1 MGNSSWTRRCGHAL
15 MFVTLRHP
23 AFWEQSWKHRLGRI
37 SLYLAIGYVAL
48 LVFLLLLEDFFLYGP
63 RQVELD
69 RPPAGVQVED
79 IDLTSRR
86 GDRIHAWWSKA
97 EDWRPEQGAVLLCHG
112 NGGNL
117 SHRSQVLTYWTKEI
131 GVAVLIFDYP
141 GYGQS
146 SGVPSEDGC
155 YAAGDAAYDW
165 LCEVARVPA
174 ERILLYGGSLG
185 GGIATDLA
193 SRRPHRALVLVAAF
207 TSFPDMAQTRFPW
220 LPGRWLVRNRYDN
233 LSKIARCRGPVFL
246 AHSPQDGLIP
256 FAQGERLFAAAPEPK
271 RFFPMPNY
279 HHVDV
284 PTDDFYPALRR
295 FLAECERVA
304 RVN

>member
-1 MGNSSWTRRCGHAL
+1 MGKASWTQRCGQAL
-15 MFVTLRHP
+15 ALLTLRQP
-23 AFWEQSWKHRLGRI
+23 DFWERSWKHRLSRLI
-37 SLYLAIGYVAL
+37 IYLATTYIAI
-48 LVFLLLLEDFFLYGP
+48 LVVLLLLEDQFLYGP
-63 RQVELD
+63 RHVELGK
-69 RPPAGVQVED
+69 PPAGVAVENVEM
-79 IDLTSRR
+79 TSRR
-86 GDRIHAWWSKA
+86 GERIHAWWSKGK
-97 EDWRPEQGAVLLCHG
+97 DWRPEQGAVLFCHG

-117 SHRSQVLTYWTKEI
+117 SHRGRVLSPWIEEI

-141 GYGQS
+141 GYGRS

-155 YAAGDAAYDW
+155 YAAGEAAYDW
-165 LCEVARVPA
+165 LRESAQVPA

-220 LPGRWLVRNRYDN
+220 LPGRWLVHNHFDN
-233 LSKIARCRGPVFL
+233 LSKIAESHGPVFI
-246 AHSPQDGLIP
+246 AHAPRDGLIP

-284 PTDDFYPALRR
+284 PTNDFYPALRR
-295 FLAECERVA
+295 FLAECERTA
-304 RVN
+304 N